1 MAYRKVKAT
10 SYKWPVT
17 IFTPKADGGG
27 YDKFTMD
34 VEFKRMKR
42 TELESVKDNI
52 ELLNKVVCGWSG
64 YTDEAGAE
72 IKFTDKEFA
81 EMLED
86 TAFVPA
92 AAKAFWES
100 ISGAPEKN

>member
-17 IFTPKADGGG
+17 LSVAKDGGG
-27 YDKFTMD
+27 FDKFTMD
-34 VEFKRMKR
+34 VEFRRMKR

-52 ELLNKVVCGWSG
+52 ELLRMVVCGWSG

-72 IKFTDKEFA
+72 IKFSDKEFN